1 MAGAVATVSVG
12 LAWLGLMAAAASAT
26 QFRVGGG
33 RGWSVPDANAEPYN
47 SWAGRMRFQ
56 IGDQLLF
63 VYPKETDAVVVVD
76 QGAYDACNT
85 SSSVAGGGGGRYDDG
100 NTVFTFDRS
109 GPFFF
114 ISGNEANCRAGEKLV
129 VVVMADRGGRH
140 APPPSPPAVPPPV
153 APVPMPSPASSPPSP
168 APAAATPSL
177 APSPV
182 ATTPSPSPSVSPMA
196 PAPAPTTSTPSS
208 PPAPAAMAPSP
219 STTPGGVAQ
228 PPPPPGTDGAN
239 ATTPAAP
246 AANDRSGAAAAAP
259 VVAGVVVTSLG
270 AYIGYAMLAI

>member
-1 MAGAVATVSVG
+1 MAGAVASVSLG
-12 LAWLGLMAAAASAT
+12 LAWLGLMVAAASAM

-63 VYPKETDAVVVVD
+63 VYPKEMDAVVVVD

-85 SSSVAGGGGGRYDDG
+85 SSSSVAGGGGRFDDG

-114 ISGNEANCRAGEKLV
+114 ISGNEANCRAGEKLI
-129 VVVMADRGGRH
+129 VVVMADRSGRH
-140 APPPSPPAVPPPV
+140 APPPAAVPPPV

-168 APAAATPSL
+168 APAAATPSM

-182 ATTPSPSPSVSPMA
+182 AMTPSPSPSVSPMA

-228 PPPPPGTDGAN
+228 PPPPGTEGAN

-246 AANDRSGAAAAAP
+246 AANDRSGATAP
-259 VVAGVVVTSLG
+259 AVAGAVATSLG